1 MNSVNPVPAPPQPP
15 PPSLSLTLDL
25 LDGLLVRGDVP
36 AAVRR
41 DITDVLDDLVDLV
54 DLVDVRLP
62 SPPTAPIERRRPWS
76 LVVQEAV
83 DILHGLTDHT
93 DPDSPPA
100 LTVRYALAI
109 RALRGTTRH
118 ASSPGIDGPGQ
129 QG

>member
-15 PPSLSLTLDL
+15 PPLLSLALDL

-41 DITDVLDDLVDLV
+41 DITDVLHDLV
-54 DLVDVRLP
+54 DLVDVRPP
-62 SPPTAPIERRRPWS
+62 SPPTAPIDRRRPWS

-83 DILHGLTDHT
+83 DLLHGLIDHT